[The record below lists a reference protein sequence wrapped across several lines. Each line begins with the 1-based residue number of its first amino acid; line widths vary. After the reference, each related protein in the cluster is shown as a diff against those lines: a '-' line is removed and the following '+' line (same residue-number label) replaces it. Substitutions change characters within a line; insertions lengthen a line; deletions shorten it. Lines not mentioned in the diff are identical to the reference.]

1 MKHKSKT
8 TRRDKEGE
16 SFTRGVKVVP
26 KQQWSEQYGLHGFT
40 LTDSQNTLHN
50 KIIQNDMVI
59 VEGQA
64 GTGKTLGCLYAFVKE
79 YIADSTKKIVVVRT
93 AVQVGMDSVG
103 HLPADLDAKIAPH
116 FESTKLLL
124 EQLLTKGKVETD
136 VGHRI
141 RFIIPNFLLG
151 TTLDDTLLLVDE
163 SQMMQPLILKL
174 ILERVGINSKVVVLG
189 DSSQLYTSSKDRNAL
204 RDLVPRFFKDYNGEM
219 VAKFP
224 SVAYHKFEIDDV
236 QRSEFVKTVIRAYGT

>member
-1 MKHKSKT
+1 MKQKIKP
-8 TRRDKEGE
+8 TRKVKEE
-16 SFTRGVKVVP
+16 EFVRGVKATP
-26 KQQWSEQYGLHGFT
+26 KPQWNEAYGIHGYT
-40 LTDSQNTLHN
+40 LTESQNTLRN
-50 KIIQNDMVI
+50 KIIDNDMVV

-79 YIADSTKKIVVVRT
+79 YIADSTKKIVIVRT

-136 VGHRI
+136 IGHRI
-141 RFIIPNFLLG
+141 KFIIPNFLLG

-204 RDLVPRFFKDYNGEM
+204 RDLVPRFFKDVQGEK
-219 VAKFP
+219 VSKFP

-236 QRSEFVKTVIRAYGT
+236 QRSEFVKTVLRAYSA